1 MEGAVFFSSYIYPA
15 REGQVILNY
24 FTMNKLL
31 LLFLLFISCACKKR
45 EEASPNLPACLKT
58 LVADKQRSA
67 SLQSIRFQK
76 IKGENHFWLNTDAR
90 HIDGVEYIVN
100 SSCDTVCLT
109 CGECALPK
117 CMEKYGTEEDWKIIW
132 RK

>member
-58 LVADKQRSA
+58 LVADK
-67 SLQSIRFQK
+67 
-76 IKGENHFWLNTDAR
+76 
-90 HIDGVEYIVN
+90 
-100 SSCDTVCLT
+100 
-109 CGECALPK
+109 
-117 CMEKYGTEEDWKIIW
+117 
-132 RK
+132 